1 MTYRELDILRSVL
14 QAGALHSFK
23 VGISTVLCRFLYAKL
38 QNQLQQPCALS
49 YAWQHS
55 NYFTRSMC
63 SRVFVFARRG
73 RFCSTLFCQRVR
85 GRVPFFQVKL
95 YVQNQKVK
103 IIYENLP
110 CHWVSEMEQKW
121 HSEILWYTASAP
133 LELGHFL
140 KSSERTEGSWKT
152 LPPCT
157 VAAGERV
164 EGYEIFF
171 AFSFQPICLG
181 KKKKTFESWRAQ
193 ALLNKVQAHFI
204 FESNFKQHLI
214 YGNIW
219 LMVRTI
225 VIIRS

>member
-1 MTYRELDILRSVL
+1 MLDSIQITLQGLCVPVYLFLQGVDVSVL
-14 QAGALHSFK
+14 
-23 VGISTVLCRFLYAKL
+23 R
-38 QNQLQQPCALS
+38 
-49 YAWQHS
+49 
-55 NYFTRSMC
+55 C
-63 SRVFVFARRG
+63 SV
-73 RFCSTLFCQRVR
+73 RVR

-121 HSEILWYTASAP
+121 HPEILWYTASAP

-171 AFSFQPICLG
+171 AFSFSPSAWE
-181 KKKKTFESWRAQ
+181 KKKNIWELKGTGT
-193 ALLNKVQAHFI
+193 V
-204 FESNFKQHLI
+204 KQSTSTLHLRIKFQTASYIWKHLI
-214 YGNIW
+214 DG
-219 LMVRTI
+219 
-225 VIIRS
+225 

>member
-1 MTYRELDILRSVL
+1 MLDSIQITLQGLCVPVYLFLQGVDVSVL
-14 QAGALHSFK
+14 
-23 VGISTVLCRFLYAKL
+23 R
-38 QNQLQQPCALS
+38 
-49 YAWQHS
+49 
-55 NYFTRSMC
+55 C
-63 SRVFVFARRG
+63 SV
-73 RFCSTLFCQRVR
+73 RVR

-121 HSEILWYTASAP
+121 HPEILWYTASAP

-181 KKKKTFESWRAQ
+181 KKKKKTFESWRAQ